1 LEVNGRM
8 ENLRKISAR
17 IIAALFTAQSL
28 TSAGTAAMA
37 AVLAIVAVE
46 LSGKASWAG
55 VPNSLLQLAA
65 AGSAFWFG
73 YLWERIGRRYG
84 IALGLGMGAVGLYF
98 MFTAVQSGNFWVLL
112 AGVIGAGFAR
122 SAMQLARF
130 TAADISPPDQ
140 RGRAISYVVLGG
152 TVGAVA
158 GPLIADPANNFGK
171 SLGFAEWSG
180 PIGAAAL
187 LFAVAAL
194 VVYLGL
200 QPEPSQIA
208 NQMDTL
214 YPEKEEAER
223 NIRGLLEIMRQPAVL
238 TATVTMAISQMVMI
252 MVMGIT
258 SLHMKVLSHE
268 LGAISRVFSAHM
280 IGMFAFSI
288 FTGPLAD
295 RWGRVPVILTG
306 IGVLMA
312 SFILAPM
319 FPTALMLGISLY
331 LLGLGW
337 NLCFVGGSAL
347 LSDQLT
353 RGERART
360 QGFNDLFLGLASALG
375 SLVAG
380 WIFDGGGYGAL
391 NATAAVLTLLPLVL
405 LGWWFMMKRR
415 AVSVGLD

>member
-1 LEVNGRM
+1 
-8 ENLRKISAR
+8 
-17 IIAALFTAQSL
+17 
-28 TSAGTAAMA
+28 MA
-37 AVLAIVAVE
+37 V
-46 LSGKASWAG
+46 
-55 VPNSLLQLAA
+55 
-65 AGSAFWFG
+65 
-73 YLWERIGRRYG
+73 
-84 IALGLGMGAVGLYF
+84 
-98 MFTAVQSGNFWVLL
+98 
-112 AGVIGAGFAR
+112 
-122 SAMQLARF
+122 
-130 TAADISPPDQ
+130 
-140 RGRAISYVVLGG
+140 
-152 TVGAVA
+152 
-158 GPLIADPANNFGK
+158 
-171 SLGFAEWSG
+171 
-180 PIGAAAL
+180 
-187 LFAVAAL
+187 
-194 VVYLGL
+194 
-200 QPEPSQIA
+200 
-208 NQMDTL
+208 
-214 YPEKEEAER
+214 
-223 NIRGLLEIMRQPAVL
+223 
-238 TATVTMAISQMVMI
+238 SQMVMI

-288 FTGPLAD
+288 FTGQLAD

>member
-1 LEVNGRM
+1 M

-288 FTGPLAD
+288 FTGQLAD

-391 NATAAVLTLLPLVL
+391 NATAAGLTLLPLVL

>member
-1 LEVNGRM
+1 M
-8 ENLRKISAR
+8 EKLRKISAR

-55 VPNSLLQLAA
+55 VPNSILQLAA

-73 YLWERIGRRYG
+73 YLWERIGRRHG
-84 IALGLGMGAVGLYF
+84 ITLGLGLGAVGLYL
-98 MFTAVQSGNFWVLL
+98 MFTAIQSGNFWILL

-130 TAADISPPDQ
+130 TAADISPPNQ

-158 GPLIADPANNFGK
+158 GPLIADPANNLGR

-180 PIGAAAL
+180 PIGAGAL
-187 LFAVAAL
+187 LFALAAV

-200 QPEPSQIA
+200 QPEPSQIVR
-208 NQMDTL
+208 QMDTL
-214 YPEKEEAER
+214 YPDKKETEYTAR
-223 NIRGLLEIMRQPAVL
+223 ALFEIIRQPAVL

-258 SLHMKVLSHE
+258 SLYMKSLSQE

-280 IGMFAFSI
+280 VGMFAFSI
-288 FTGPLAD
+288 FTGQLAD

-306 IGVLMA
+306 SGILMA
-312 SFILAPM
+312 SFVLAPM

-353 RGERART
+353 SGERART
-360 QGFNDLFLGLASALG
+360 QGFNDLFLGLASAVG

-380 WIFDGGGYGAL
+380 WIYDSGGYGAL
-391 NATAAVLTLLPLVL
+391 NATAAGLTLIPLIF
-405 LGWWFMMKRR
+405 LGWWFLLRRR
-415 AVSVGLD
+415 AASATTN

>member
-1 LEVNGRM
+1 M

-288 FTGPLAD
+288 FTGQLAD

>member
-1 LEVNGRM
+1 M

-288 FTGPLAD
+288 FTGQLAD
-295 RWGRVPVILTG
+295 RWGRVPVI
-306 IGVLMA
+306 
-312 SFILAPM
+312 
-319 FPTALMLGISLY
+319 
-331 LLGLGW
+331 
-337 NLCFVGGSAL
+337 
-347 LSDQLT
+347 
-353 RGERART
+353 
-360 QGFNDLFLGLASALG
+360 
-375 SLVAG
+375 
-380 WIFDGGGYGAL
+380 
-391 NATAAVLTLLPLVL
+391 
-405 LGWWFMMKRR
+405 
-415 AVSVGLD
+415 

>member
-1 LEVNGRM
+1 M

-238 TATVTMAISQMVMI
+238 TATVTMAVSQMVMI

-288 FTGPLAD
+288 FTGQLAD

>member
-1 LEVNGRM
+1 M

-288 FTGPLAD
+288 FTGQLAD

-360 QGFNDLFLGLASALG
+360 QGFNDLVLGLASALG

>member
-1 LEVNGRM
+1 M
-8 ENLRKISAR
+8 EQLRKTSAR

-46 LSGKASWAG
+46 LSGKTSWAG
-55 VPNSLLQLAA
+55 VPNSILQLAA

-73 YLWERIGRRYG
+73 YLWERIGRRRG
-84 IALGLGMGAVGLYF
+84 ITFGLGMGAVGLYL

-112 AGVIGAGFAR
+112 AGVVGAGFAR
-122 SAMQLARF
+122 SAIQLARF
-130 TAADISPPDQ
+130 TAADISPPVQ

-158 GPLIADPANNFGK
+158 GPLIADPANNLGR

-180 PIGAAAL
+180 PIGAGAL
-187 LFAVAAL
+187 LYVVAAA

-208 NQMDTL
+208 RQVDAL
-214 YPEKEEAER
+214 YPKKEESEHHVRA
-223 NIRGLLEIMRQPAVL
+223 LLEIMRQPAVL

-258 SLHMKVLSHE
+258 SLYMKALSQE

-288 FTGPLAD
+288 FTGQLAD

-306 IGVLMA
+306 TGVLMA
-312 SFILAPM
+312 SFVLAPM

-353 RGERART
+353 SGERART
-360 QGFNDLFLGLASALG
+360 QGFNDLFLGLASAVG

-380 WIFDGGGYGAL
+380 WIYDGAGYGAL
-391 NATAAVLTLLPLVL
+391 NATAAGLTLIPLL
-405 LGWWFMMKRR
+405 FLGWWFLMRRR
-415 AVSVGLD
+415 AASDTTD